1 MARLN
6 WGEKLET
13 KIAML
18 PESPGCYLMKD
29 AEGTIIY
36 VGKAVNLK
44 NRVRSYFRDSEHT
57 PKVAAMIANIDD
69 FDVLLCD
76 SNLEAL
82 CLECNLIKLHKPHYN
97 ILLKDDKHY
106 PYIRVNLKE
115 PFPRLELARRMPEGG
130 GTKKDG
136 AKYFGPYIG
145 ATAVRQVIEAV
156 RGVFPLRTC
165 KKDLPLKTPCRPCVN
180 YEIGKC
186 MAPCAGKC
194 TEEQYWDMMDGVLAF
209 LGGDYQQVLKV
220 LHKEMMDCAAQMKYE
235 RAAAVRDKIRD
246 IEGLMEKQI
255 AIRTERSEQDVIA
268 LAQDGLDAMVHI
280 FYVRGGRMIGGDH
293 FALPREGSEDPG
305 EVLAEFM
312 TQYYE
317 DGNLIP
323 RNILVQTL
331 PEGAREQ
338 LEQWLRQQKEAR
350 GAVRSAVTLTTP
362 RRGEKHDLV
371 LLAAKNAADAL
382 EKRNAK
388 ASVRQERTTGACEA
402 LGRALGLEKT
412 PRRIEGYDISNT
424 QGVLSVAS
432 MVVFIDG
439 VAAKKEY
446 RHFRIKTVEGA
457 NDFASLNEVLGRR
470 FARGLQEK
478 AEREAA
484 GLPAAGGKFSDLP
497 DLVLIDGGPQQ
508 LRFARQALLDMGVNV
523 KVGPSV
529 PGEDA
534 VAMFGLAKKQE
545 EIFLPD
551 RDEPILLDHHTPELH
566 LIQRV
571 RDEAHRFCI
580 THHRGL
586 RGKASIHS
594 QLEDIP
600 GIGPKRR
607 KALLTKLGSLK
618 AIREATEEQLLAVP
632 GMTKAAAEAV
642 LKWAESTAKK

>member
-1 MARLN
+1 MPKLN

-13 KIAML
+13 KISML

-44 NRVRSYFRDSEHT
+44 NRVRSYFRDIDHT
-57 PKVAAMIANIDD
+57 PKVAAMVANIDD
-69 FDVLLCD
+69 FDILLCD

-82 CLECNLIKLHKPHYN
+82 CLECNLIKLHRPHYN

-106 PYIRVNLKE
+106 PYLRVNLKE
-115 PFPRLELARRMPEGG
+115 AFPRLELARRME
-130 GTKKDG
+130 KDG

-165 KKDLPLKTPCRPCVN
+165 RKALPLKNPSRPCVN

-194 TEEQYWDMMDGVLAF
+194 SEEAYWDMMDGVLAF
-209 LGGDYQQVLKV
+209 LGGDYEQVLKV
-220 LHKEMMDCAAQMKYE
+220 LRRDMMDCAARMQYE
-235 RAAAVRDKIRD
+235 KAASLRDKIRD
-246 IEGLMEKQI
+246 VEGLMERQI
-255 AIRTERSEQDVIA
+255 AIQTDRSEQDIIA

-280 FYVRGGRMIGGDH
+280 FYVRGGRMTGGDH

-305 EVLAEFM
+305 EVLAEFL

-323 RNILVQTL
+323 RHVLVQAL
-331 PEGAREQ
+331 PEGSREQ
-338 LEQWLRQQKEAR
+338 LEMWLRQQK
-350 GAVRSAVTLTTP
+350 GAAVSLATP
-362 RRGEKHDLV
+362 KRGEKHDLV

-382 EKRNAK
+382 EKRNAR
-388 ASVRQERTTGACEA
+388 ASIQEERTTGAAAA
-402 LGRALGLEKT
+402 LGRALGLEKP

-446 RHFRIKTVEGA
+446 RRFRIKTVEGA

-470 FARGLQEK
+470 FEHGLKEK

-484 GLPAAGGKFSDLP
+484 GLSPIGGKFSDLP

-508 LRFARQALLDMGVNV
+508 LRFARQALLDMGADV
-523 KVGPSV
+523 S
-529 PGEDA
+529 
-534 VAMFGLAKKQE
+534 MFGLAKKQE

-551 RDEPILLDHHTPELH
+551 REEPILLDHHTPELH
-566 LIQRV
+566 LIQRI

-600 GIGPKRR
+600 GVGPKRR
-607 KALLTKLGSLK
+607 KALLTRLGSLK
-618 AIREATEEQLLAVP
+618 ATREATEEQLLAIP
-632 GMTKAAAEAV
+632 GMTRPAVQAV
-642 LKWAESTAKK
+642 LKWAESTKKA